1 VLLGIIGIFQFFTHP
16 FLCQP
21 RIGNTTKIAGAAG
34 AIFAIA
40 AGAANPVAPIAVPII
55 AGAVFAKWVYD
66 VYKAT

>member
-1 VLLGIIGIFQFFTHP
+1 M
-16 FLCQP
+16 CQP